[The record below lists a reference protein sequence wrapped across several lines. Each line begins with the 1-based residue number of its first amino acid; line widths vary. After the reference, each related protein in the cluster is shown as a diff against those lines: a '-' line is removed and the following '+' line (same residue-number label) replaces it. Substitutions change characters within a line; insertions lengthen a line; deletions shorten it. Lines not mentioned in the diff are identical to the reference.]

1 MGFFN
6 TNNNSLYYDPF
17 NKNKDD
23 LFGSGKDG
31 WTLYRDYDII
41 CNFLEQKIKEDVEDS
56 EVNSYLIKRGVR
68 RMTITVGD
76 TCLELILELGYV
88 EFCNVEYNYTLA
100 SLIRLINAIKYYFE
114 KYKKN
119 SNVYIYI
126 QRPSPVC

>member
-1 MGFFN
+1 MQYNIFN
-6 TNNNSLYYDPF
+6 KSLFYDPF
-17 NKNKDD
+17 IKNNEEY
-23 LFGSGKDG
+23 FGTGKNG

-41 CNFLEQKIKEDVEDS
+41 CNFLEQKIKEDIKDC

-68 RMTITVGD
+68 RMTITIGD

-88 EFCNVEYNYTLA
+88 EFCNIEYNYTLA
-100 SLIRLINAIKYYFE
+100 SMIRLINAIKYYFD

-119 SNVYIYI
+119 SNAYIYL